1 MKGTRSSRHKN
12 KRRKKY
18 ILLIPLLVILIV
30 STILLL
36 NNKNHTPTV
45 NKENNTS
52 STEKEDT
59 THIENKE
66 DTSSNENLEEEETV
80 DSNEEESTVNNKTE
94 DEVIDT
100 SDSTV
105 NVSDTVINFWFGRNS
120 SFARPVSPLTEEMTK
135 KYNSYYMGENKK
147 VIYLTFDEGIS
158 TSYASKNLDT
168 LKKYNIKATFFLT
181 KGFIEANPALVN
193 RMVNE
198 GHICGNHTWNHKNM
212 ATLAKNNKDEF
223 VNELAST
230 EEAFEKVTNKK
241 MDKVLR
247 FPEGNYS
254 ERALLYA
261 NELGYRSIF
270 WSFAYKDWNANWNSK
285 AEALKWM
292 KTYYHPGAIYLLHG
306 INKANSLALDDFIS
320 YMLSIGYT
328 FDVPTNIP

>member
-1 MKGTRSSRHKN
+1 MRKTRSSR
-12 KRRKKY
+12 RKKKNMKKY
-18 ILLIPLLVILIV
+18 MLIIPFLIV
-30 STILLL
+30 LIASIYFLV
-36 NNKNHTPTV
+36 NNKSQDLLSKEDHTPTEE
-45 NKENNTS
+45 KENIS
-52 STEKEDT
+52 SKVNSEESESKEL
-59 THIENKE
+59 IN
-66 DTSSNENLEEEETV
+66 EETNPNNKV
-80 DSNEEESTVNNKTE
+80 DNAENIDSNDTV
-94 DEVIDT
+94 
-100 SDSTV
+100 SDSV
-105 NVSDTVINFWFGRNS
+105 VNFWFGRNS
-120 SFARPVSPLTEEMTK
+120 SFTRPVSPLTEEMSK
-135 KYNSYYMGENKK
+135 KYNSFYIGENKK
-147 VIYLTFDEGIS
+147 VIYLTFDEGLS
-158 TSYASKNLDT
+158 TTFASNNLDT

-181 KGFIEANPALVN
+181 KGFIELNPSLVN

-212 ATLAKNNKDEF
+212 AILAKNKKDEF
-223 VNELAST
+223 VNELEST
-230 EEAFEKVTNKK
+230 EKAFEKVTNKK

-247 FPEGNYS
+247 FPEGTYS
-254 ERALLYA
+254 EKALLYA